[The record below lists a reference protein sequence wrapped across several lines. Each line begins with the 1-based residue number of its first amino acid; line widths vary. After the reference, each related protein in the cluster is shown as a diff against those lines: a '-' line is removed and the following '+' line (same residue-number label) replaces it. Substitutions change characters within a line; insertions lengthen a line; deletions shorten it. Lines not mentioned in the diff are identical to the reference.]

1 MPAGTTEFFESL
13 RERGPQ
19 PALARTEG
27 TMAFELRDG
36 KRTQRWR
43 VEIEKG
49 NLTVSHRQ
57 GSTDCTVRTT
67 QDVFDGIVRGEV
79 NAFAAVLR
87 GTLFID
93 GDPKL
98 LVNFQRLFPSPP
110 RT

>member
-13 RERGPQ
+13 RERGPE

-27 TMAFELRDG
+27 TMAFELQDG

-49 NLTVSHRQ
+49 RLKVSHRQ

-87 GTLFID
+87 GAVFID

-110 RT
+110 KT